1 MNQNPTLWWYNNL
14 MFNKIFKNNFAKVTN
29 EDMVLNIDKL
39 RDYEGMEVCG
49 THPENNS
56 VCVKINSNRGLERR
70 KFERF
75 VKDNWEGNVTICED
89 GCIEVSK

>member
-1 MNQNPTLWWYNNL
+1 

-56 VCVKINSNRGLERR
+56 LCVKINSNRGLERR

-89 GCIEVSK
+89 GCIKVSK

>member
-1 MNQNPTLWWYNNL
+1 MLWWYNNL